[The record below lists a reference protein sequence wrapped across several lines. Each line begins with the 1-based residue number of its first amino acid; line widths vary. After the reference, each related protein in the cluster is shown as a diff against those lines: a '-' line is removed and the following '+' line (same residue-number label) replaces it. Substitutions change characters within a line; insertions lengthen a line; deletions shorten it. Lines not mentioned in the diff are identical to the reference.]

1 MRLWMRIAM
10 VLGLT
15 LAILVPLTMVRGVV
29 QERQDYRRQV
39 VADIARSY
47 AGPQTFAGPVLV
59 VPYQEVVEVE
69 EADRAGIVRTT
80 RKTVSRQWTFFPKTL
95 AVEGGLK
102 PGIRR
107 RNLHEVRVYEW
118 HGSAKAAFEV
128 AIPAD
133 PGTERGRRIGQPYLS
148 YAISDVRG
156 LRGPTLQ
163 VGQRTLEVE
172 QGRAP
177 GHVGGEG
184 LHALLPPLPPLPPGQ
199 LHRVQTE
206 LRLVLAG
213 TERFSLVP
221 LGDQNRFSL
230 TSSWPHPSFDGSSP
244 RTRMIDADGFQAGWE
259 IPGVA
264 SNAQQRWQSAKGD
277 LAEDAATAI
286 DRVSVSLI
294 DPVDVYSKTDRA
306 TKYGLLFVLLTFI
319 GFFIFELT
327 KSLPIHPIQYGLVGL
342 ALAMFFLLLL
352 SLSEHFPFGW
362 SYLGAGIACIGLI
375 TFYLSAVLRSV
386 MRALGFAAMLS
397 TLYAALY
404 GLLVSEDNALVLGAG
419 LLFVVLAALMVVTR
433 KVDWYQLG
441 SRPNPSPARREPI
454 LSEP

>member
-29 QERQDYRRQV
+29 HERQDYRRQA

-47 AGPQTFAGPVLV
+47 AGAQTFAGPVLV
-59 VPYQEVVEVE
+59 VPYEEVVEVAE
-69 EADRAGIVRTT
+69 SDQGEGGLVRTVY
-80 RKTVSRQWTFFPKTL
+80 KTVRRQWTFFPKDL
-95 AVEGGLK
+95 KVEGGLT

-107 RNLHEVRVYEW
+107 LGLHEVRVYTW
-118 HGSAKAAFEV
+118 DGTAKAGFEV
-128 AIPAD
+128 AIPGD
-133 PGTERGRRIGQPYLS
+133 PDNGNVRRIGQPYLS
-148 YAISDVRG
+148 YSISDVRG
-156 LRGPTLQ
+156 VRAPTLR
-163 VGQRTLEVE
+163 VDQRRRALE
-172 QGRAP
+172 QGGAP
-177 GHVGGEG
+177 GHDGGQG
-184 LHALLPPLPPLPPGQ
+184 LHALLNPLRPGQ
-199 LHRVQTE
+199 KLSVQTE
-206 LRLVLAG
+206 LQLTLAG
-213 TERFSLVP
+213 TEQFALVP
-221 LGDQNRFSL
+221 LGDQNDFSL
-230 TSSWPHPSFDGSSP
+230 SSSWPHPRFDGSSP
-244 RTRMIDADGFQAGWE
+244 RTRVIEADGFRATWD

-264 SNAQQRWQSAKGD
+264 SNAQQRYLSGDGFADGARAAEASAG
-277 LAEDAATAI
+277 I
-286 DRVSVSLI
+286 DTVSVSLV

-352 SLSEHFPFGW
+352 SLSEHFEFGW
-362 SYLGAGIACIGLI
+362 SYLGAGVACIGLI

-386 MRALGFAAMLS
+386 VRALGFAAMLS

-419 LLFVVLAALMVVTR
+419 LLFAVLAALMVVTR

-441 SRPNPSPARREPI
+441 GRTPPPVRREPV
-454 LSEP
+454 L

>member
-29 QERQDYRRQV
+29 HERQDYRRQV

-47 AGPQTFAGPVLV
+47 AGAQTFAGPVLV
-59 VPYQEVVEVE
+59 VPYQEEVEVE
-69 EADRAGIVRTT
+69 EPDRSGIVRTVN
-80 RKTVSRQWTFFPKTL
+80 KTMQRQWTYFPETL
-95 AVEGGLK
+95 AVEGVLK
-102 PGIRR
+102 PDIRR
-107 RNLHEVRVYEW
+107 IDLHEVRVYEW
-118 HGSAKAAFEV
+118 HGTVKAAFEV
-128 AIPAD
+128 TIPAD
-133 PGTERGRRIGQPYLS
+133 AGAGRNRRIGQPYLS

-156 LRGPTLQ
+156 VAAAPVLQ
-163 VGQRTLEVE
+163 VDRRSRAIQ
-172 QGRAP
+172 QGGAP
-177 GHVGGEG
+177 GHGGREG
-184 LHALLPPLPPLPPGQ
+184 LHAVLDPLYPGQ
-199 LHRVQTE
+199 LRRVQTE
-206 LRLVLAG
+206 LQLVLAG
-213 TERFSLVP
+213 TERLALVP
-221 LGDQNRFSL
+221 LGEQNNFALS
-230 TSSWPHPSFDGSSP
+230 SSWPHPRFEGSSP
-244 RTRMIDADGFQAGWE
+244 RTRMIDAEGFRAGWD

-264 SNAQQRWQSAKGD
+264 TNAQQGYLSAPRSGD
-277 LAEDAATAI
+277 GGRAANTLAGVDT
-286 DRVSVSLI
+286 VSVSLV

-352 SLSEHFPFGW
+352 SLSEHVEFGW
-362 SYLGAGIACIGLI
+362 AYLAAGVACIGLI

-386 MRALGFAAMLS
+386 VRALGFAAMLS

-419 LLFVVLAALMVVTR
+419 LLFAVLAALMVVTR

-441 SRPNPSPARREPI
+441 GRATPPPVRREPA
-454 LSEP
+454 L